1 MSEDEG
7 EEGQSRRKWD
17 DSGATGGEQKRE
29 GGKECRKIVKVEN
42 SRV

>member
-17 DSGATGGEQKRE
+17 DSGATGGEQEE
-29 GGKECRKIVKVEN
+29 GGRKGV
-42 SRV
+42 